1 MSGSFHFGEFA
12 LDPADRQLRRRGAPV
27 EISSRYLDAL
37 TLLVREAGSL
47 VSKDRFLSEVWRGVP
62 VTDEALTQCVR
73 ALRRALGDEAGRPR
87 FIETVPKHGYR
98 FIAAVERVGPD
109 QARGQ
114 VEDAPAGLRPGEH
127 VLLAAAGTIGGG
139 MAGFCGGLL
148 YGFAGASQPSAAG
161 AGAASLVLVLLCINI
176 LLGLIA
182 GAGVASGMVLA
193 SVWAGKSSLWSIG
206 GAAAGGLVIGGLV
219 KLLGLDG
226 FNLLLGQSPGDI
238 TGAFEGLM
246 LGTAVGTG
254 AWIAGRRD
262 RAGGLVRSLVPACI
276 AGAAAGLLITLAGG
290 RLMGGSLALLAERF
304 PGSRLRLDRIAGLF
318 GETGFGPVT
327 AGVTGAVEG
336 AVFAVGVVGAMIV
349 ASRGF
354 ASSGAK
360 RGTQSGTLA

>member
-1 MSGSFHFGEFA
+1 MTGSFRFGEFA
-12 LDPADRQLRRRGAPV
+12 LDPADRQLRRQGAPV

-37 TLLVREAGSL
+37 TLLVREAGGL
-47 VSKDRFLSEVWRGVP
+47 VSKERFLSEVWRGVP

-98 FIAAVERVGPD
+98 FIASVERVEP
-109 QARGQ
+109 GQ
-114 VEDAPAGLRPGEH
+114 ERPRIEPAGTGLRPSEH

-148 YGFAGASQPSAAG
+148 YGFAGASQPLAGG

-193 SVWAGKSSLWSIG
+193 RVWAGRSSLWSIG
-206 GAAAGGLVIGGLV
+206 GAAGGGLIVGGLV

-238 TGAFEGLM
+238 TGAFEGLL
-246 LGTAVGTG
+246 LGAAVGIG
-254 AWIAGRRD
+254 AWLAARSDKAAG
-262 RAGGLVRSLVPACI
+262 LLRSLVPAGI

-327 AGVTGAVEG
+327 ASVTSAVEG
-336 AVFAVGVVGAMIV
+336 AVFAMGVVGAMIV
-349 ASRGF
+349 ARRGF
-354 ASSGAK
+354 AV
-360 RGTQSGTLA
+360 RG